1 MRQLTVSAL
10 RVVVVVVVVGGSQ
23 EGESLGRPSRS
34 GSSQLV
40 VEAVSVAVVVDQV
53 VVDYVEVV
61 LVLVDLVLLVIL
73 IKCQCD
79 SCEYQ

>member
-1 MRQLTVSAL
+1 MSTP
-10 RVVVVVVVVGGSQ
+10 RVVVVVVVVVRGSQ
-23 EGESLGRPSRS
+23 VGESFGRPTRS

-40 VEAVSVAVVVDQV
+40 VRAIAVAVVVDQV